1 MRRVHLFRW
10 WKHTQIDIE
19 CRGGFLS
26 LGLVR
31 RGMWKP
37 VAYWSPDATPTHPK
51 ARGIT
56 P

>member
-1 MRRVHLFRW
+1 MHLFRW
-10 WKHTQIDIE
+10 SKHTQLDIE
-19 CRGGFLS
+19 WRGGFLS

-37 VAYWSPDATPTHPK
+37 VAYWSPDATPTHPE
-51 ARGIT
+51 ARGMT